1 MRQIFYGFTSQVGN
15 YSNPNEFAKDVRLI
29 FENSKNYNT
38 NKKSRIYAMTVRLS
52 AVFEEK
58 IRPILSSFRSK
69 KKTNGESWN
78 SYDPAIVSLRLKCF
92 FSSGV
97 SKSQRSSN
105 SKGKALARPHSKS
118 TSSREAKVNGDAGS
132 SRQGLKIV
140 LSRGNTGQVTNLSTC
155 KRI

>member
-1 MRQIFYGFTSQVGN
+1 MRQKFYGFSSQVGN

-92 FSSGV
+92 FLQVCPRASVPVIPKERHWLGRIPNRPAAVKLKSMETPV
-97 SKSQRSSN
+97 RADRASKLFSVEEI
-105 SKGKALARPHSKS
+105 LAR
-118 TSSREAKVNGDAGS
+118 
-132 SRQGLKIV
+132 
-140 LSRGNTGQVTNLSTC
+140 
-155 KRI
+155 